1 MKKAMR
7 LVAVAGAVSLLAAC
21 VDTSTP
27 ILGSGGGGTTTSP
40 VSLGATGEGGTTT
53 DLGLA
58 SLTDPLL
65 GTTGLLGGGE
75 DGALGQLL
83 PAEVTTP
90 IAEGLSP
97 VVDTL
102 ASSLPLDEVLGQI
115 PALGVTQDGGL
126 LSDVLGQ
133 DPVGPLLG
141 NDGTVVALLGG
152 GNDGALGDLT
162 GGGLPGVPGGG
173 GSDPLAPLTDLLGGG
188 LPGGGDNPLAPV
200 TDLLGGGLPGGGD
213 NPLAPV
219 TDLLGGGLG
228 DAPGLTLGVTGD
240 DGLLADLIGQDPIG
254 PALAPLGP
262 VATLLN
268 NGNDGLLGGI
278 IPAGA
283 LPGGGGSDPL
293 APLTDLLG
301 GGLPGGGD
309 NPLAPVTDLLGGGLP
324 GGGDSPLAPVTGA
337 LEGTPLAPVTD
348 ALAPVTGTL
357 GL

>member
-7 LVAVAGAVSLLAAC
+7 LVAIAGAVSLLAAC

-27 ILGSGGGGTTTSP
+27 ILGSGGGGGGGGGGTTTSP
-40 VSLGATGEGGTTT
+40 VSLGVTGEGGTTT

-65 GTTGLLGGGE
+65 GTTGLLGGGA
-75 DGALGQLL
+75 DGQLGGAL
-83 PAEVTTP
+83 PAELTQP
-90 IAEGLSP
+90 LAEGLSP

-102 ASSLPLDEVLGQI
+102 ASSLPLDMVTDQI

-162 GGGLPGVPGGG
+162 GGGLPGLPGGGG
-173 GSDPLAPLTDLLGGG
+173 GSDPLAPITDLLGGG
-188 LPGGGDNPLAPV
+188 LPGGDDNPLAPV

-219 TDLLGGGLG
+219 TDLLGGGDLG
-228 DAPGLTLGVTGD
+228 GTPSLGVTGEN
-240 DGLLADLIGQDPIG
+240 GLVADLIGSDPVG
-254 PALAPLGP
+254 SSLEPLGP
-262 VATLLN
+262 VA
-268 NGNDGLLGGI
+268 
-278 IPAGA
+278 
-283 LPGGGGSDPL
+283 
-293 APLTDLLG
+293 DLLG
-301 GGLPGGGD
+301 GGDAG
-309 NPLAPVTDLLGGGLP
+309 VLGTNTSAGRI
-324 GGGDSPLAPVTGA
+324 SSR
-337 LEGTPLAPVTD
+337 
-348 ALAPVTGTL
+348 
-357 GL
+357 